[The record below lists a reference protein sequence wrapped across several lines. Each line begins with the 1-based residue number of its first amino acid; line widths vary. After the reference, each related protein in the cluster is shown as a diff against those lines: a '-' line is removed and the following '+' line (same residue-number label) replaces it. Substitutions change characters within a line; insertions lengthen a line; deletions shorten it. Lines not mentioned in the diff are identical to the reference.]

1 MRDRLTKALLI
12 TITLFTLGL
21 LITGCAGGGSGSSS
35 PPTVTVGSEAPDF
48 TLPDLNGESVSL
60 SGFSG
65 RPLLVNFWNT
75 GCPPCR
81 GEMPYLDEVYDEQ
94 KDTELVMLIVDIGE
108 SPDTINDFLQDNALS
123 LPVIIDTDGT
133 VARTY
138 GLSGIPT
145 TFFIDRDGIIK
156 SKIIGAFPNKAAIDS
171 RLSKI
176 MP

>member
-1 MRDRLTKALLI
+1 MRDRLTKVLLI
-12 TITLFTLGL
+12 AITLFTLGL
-21 LITGCAGGGSGSSS
+21 LITGCDGGGSGSSS
-35 PPTVTVGSEAPDF
+35 PPTVTVGGEAPDF
-48 TLPDLNGESVSL
+48 TLPDLDGKSVSL
-60 SGFSG
+60 RDFSS
-65 RPLLVNFWNT
+65 RPLLINFWNT

-81 GEMPYLDEVYDEQ
+81 REMPYLQEVYDAQ
-94 KDTELVMLIVDIGE
+94 QDTELVMLTINIGE
-108 SPDTINDFLQDNALS
+108 SPDTISDFLQDNDLS
-123 LPVIIDTDGT
+123 LPIIIDIDGT